1 MAEKHKYIANN
12 LSLDFV
18 NSVSGR
24 KGLDEKDPLDY
35 KVLNDKLENYS
46 DLIDWAHKAGIIDE
60 TAAEKLT
67 RLGRKDPKA
76 VHKVY
81 KKALVVREAIYRIF
95 ISLVNGEVP
104 DNEDI
109 QLLNRKSGAA
119 REHQKLRFD
128 SGEFKWDLE
137 LQDQEP
143 AGIIWQIVLSAS
155 ELLTS
160 GDLGRVKECC
170 GDDCGWLFLDTSKNG
185 SRQWCSMQDCG
196 NLAKVRKF
204 REKHR

>member
-1 MAEKHKYIANN
+1 MAEKHKYVANN

-24 KGLDEKDPLDY
+24 TGLDEKDPFDY

-46 DLIDWAHKAGIIDE
+46 DLIDWAHKASIINA

-67 RLGRKDPKA
+67 RLEQKNPKA
-76 VHKVY
+76 SQKVY
-81 KKALVVREAIYRIF
+81 KKALVIREAIYRIF
-95 ISLVNGEVP
+95 ISLVNGEAP
-104 DNEDI
+104 DGEDI
-109 QLLNRKSGAA
+109 ELLNKESAVA

-128 SGEFKWDLE
+128 SGEFKLE
-137 LQDQEP
+137 LELESQDPE
-143 AGIIWQIVLSAS
+143 GIIWQIVLSAS

-160 GDLGRVKECC
+160 ENLGRVKECC
-170 GDDCGWLFLDTSKNG
+170 GDNCGWLFLDTSKNG
-185 SRQWCSMQDCG
+185 SRQWCSMKDCG

-204 REKHR
+204 REKH

>member
-1 MAEKHKYIANN
+1 MTEKHKYVGNN

-24 KGLDEKDPLDY
+24 TGSNGGRTLDY
-35 KVLNDKLENYS
+35 KILGDKLENYS
-46 DLIDWAHKAGIIDE
+46 DLIDWAHKAGIIND
-60 TAAEKLT
+60 TGAEKFQ
-67 RLGRKDPKA
+67 RLGRENQKTS
-76 VHKVY
+76 HKVY
-81 KKALVVREAIYRIF
+81 KKAVATREIIYRIF
-95 ISLVNGEVP
+95 ISLLKGDEP
-104 DNEDI
+104 DSKDI
-109 QLLNRKSGAA
+109 AIFNRECAAA

-137 LQDQEP
+137 LQNEDP
-143 AGIIWQIVLSAS
+143 AGIIWQIALSAS

-160 GDLGRVKECC
+160 GNLYRVKECC
-170 GDDCGWLFLDTSKNG
+170 GKDCGWLFLDTSKNG

-204 REKHR
+204 REKNI